1 MELSVQ
7 QARNNVPFGQ
17 VEGAWIICILRGRCG
32 ETSLV
37 NGKGVFWTFME
48 LEKLKIRL
56 VDIVCSTC

>member
-7 QARNNVPFGQ
+7 QARDNVPFGK
-17 VEGAWIICILRGRCG
+17 VEGAWIICILRGWCG

-37 NGKGVFWTFME
+37 NGKVWTFME